1 MARYQMQ
8 VDGKVYHM
16 DAEIEERVKALEKAV
31 IALLEKAGEDTSTLS
46 ANLQS
51 SLDFEAQL
59 AEEEAAAQVA
69 ALSMQQEEMPEG
81 EPLEDEAA
89 GILRVT
95 EG

>member
-16 DAEIEERVKALEKAV
+16 DTEIEERVKALEKSV
-31 IALLEKAGEDTSTLS
+31 ITLLEKAGEDTSTLS
-46 ANLQS
+46 ANLQA

-69 ALSMQQEEMPEG
+69 ALSMQAEVMPDEMPPE
-81 EPLEDEAA
+81 EEE
-89 GILRVT
+89 GILHVT
-95 EG
+95 EEE

>member
-31 IALLEKAGEDTSTLS
+31 IALLEAAGEDTSTLS
-46 ANLQS
+46 ANLQA
-51 SLDFEAQL
+51 SLDFESQL

-69 ALSMQQEEMPEG
+69 ALSMRQEGMPE
-81 EPLEDEAA
+81 EETPEDEAA